1 MKHLLAINLGNTH
14 INIGYW
20 KDAELVLNWQ
30 FDTNHAGNHDYY
42 TKQFTAIVKSEV
54 CAGVKPDAAG
64 CSVVPILNAQISS
77 AFRLL
82 FNTDLHWIKTC
93 DLKIPVNYHPIES
106 LGVDRVLNV
115 LAARESW
122 GSPVIVVDY
131 GTAITVD
138 VMDATGV
145 YRGGAILAGVNTA
158 AEALWQKTAQLHAT
172 DLDIMPPSAI
182 GSTTVEC
189 LRVGLMMGGTLA
201 VDGLIERIRE
211 ELAAD
216 APVII
221 TGGMGQKMSLGMKHV
236 TAVVPELTL
245 QGIRLAALLR
255 NNKKL
260 L

>member
-14 INIGYW
+14 INVGYW

-30 FDTNHAGNHDYY
+30 FDTNPVGNHDYY
-42 TKQFTAIVKSEV
+42 TKQFSAIVKSEV
-54 CAGVKPDAAG
+54 CAGAKPDAAG
-64 CSVVPILNAQISS
+64 CSVVPGLNIPISA
-77 AFRLL
+77 AFRTL
-82 FNTDLHWIKTC
+82 FNTDLHWIKSSE
-93 DLKIPVNYHPIES
+93 LSIPINYHPLES
-106 LGVDRVLNV
+106 LGIDRVLNI

-122 GSPVIVVDY
+122 GCPVIVVDY

-158 AEALWQKTAQLHAT
+158 AEALWQRTAQLHAT
-172 DLDIMPPSAI
+172 DLDIMPLSAI

-189 LRVGLMMGGTLA
+189 LRVGLMMGGALA
-201 VDGLIERIRE
+201 VDGLIEQIRK
-211 ELAAD
+211 ELAAN

-221 TGGMGQKMSLGMKHV
+221 TGGMGDKMSLGMQYAS
-236 TAVVPELTL
+236 AVVPELTL
-245 QGIRLAALLR
+245 QGIRLAMLLR
-255 NNKKL
+255 KNKKL